1 MKTFLTLTLFLS
13 FVSLSI
19 LVGQDLKTM
28 DESVYTEWKS
38 INNTNISTDGDWV
51 TYSLKTDN
59 GDNTTVIYNT
69 RNKKEIKLRRT
80 EKAEIDY
87 SNSYLYILRKPSVAF
102 VREQKRNNVKK
113 EDMPGD
119 TLVIYN
125 LDNQT
130 ETIYP
135 SISKFKI
142 PEKSGQAIAAEIH
155 NNSKDKT
162 KQQATS
168 EVIYINPERN
178 QADTLEHVIDFV
190 FAKESPSLLFS
201 VKSDSLTSGGVF
213 IHNGTSIDTSFIIKA
228 KIYSLAINN
237 DASQAAFVVD
247 TDTTDMLHRPY
258 KLYYWS
264 HKNELV
270 SEILNSESSF
280 LPNNWTISHETKPA
294 FSEDGSRLLFGV
306 TPQRLMQD
314 TSKLDEEIVNVE
326 VWHYQQPKLYTQQEL
341 DADDDEKK
349 SYDVVYFTET
359 NKLIQL
365 QNEEI
370 PDLRMDKKRQSQY
383 ALAYTDLPYK
393 THETWQGYAERDVYK
408 VNIGSGQKTLV
419 ASAIHGRP
427 QLSPEGKYIYWY
439 STIDSTWLA
448 HNTLNNQTAIIG
460 DSNLTAFSNELH
472 DAPSYPR
479 PYGLAGWTVDQE
491 LIAYDRYDLWLL
503 DPNNPA
509 KTRRLTNGR
518 ENKIQYRHIELDED
532 QEMIDLGENIL
543 LHLFD
548 EKDKSSGYAYLDN
561 KSGAVTTAIKNNVHY
576 TTSVHKAKNT
586 NDIIYSKQSFQLFP
600 NLIHDKLDFK
610 NPKQISDANPQQ
622 SDYAWGDN
630 KIVSWTAFD
639 GQALEGILVTPPGF
653 DPNKQYPL
661 LVNFYERSSDRL
673 HRHRAPSAGRSTI
686 NYSFYAN
693 RGYLIFNPDVPYT
706 IGEPGE
712 SCYNAVI
719 SGIEAL
725 IAEGFVDQDR
735 IGVQGHSW
743 GGYQVA
749 HLVTKTDIFACAESG
764 APLVN
769 MTSAYGGIRWGTGR
783 SRQFQYEKTQ
793 SRLGATL
800 WESPE
805 TYIRNSP
812 LFNADKINTPVLIMH
827 NDSDGHVPW
836 HLGIEFFMALRR
848 LQQPTWLLNY
858 NGEPHWP
865 LKWQNRLDF
874 NIRMQ
879 QYFDHYLM
887 DAPMP
892 NWMKDG
898 IPAIEKGI
906 RSGYETNNKN

>member
-1 MKTFLTLTLFLS
+1 MKNLFTLTVFLS
-13 FVSLSI
+13 FLSQSI
-19 LVGQDLKTM
+19 LIGQGSKIM
-28 DESVYTEWKS
+28 DESVYTEWKT
-38 INNTNISTDGDWV
+38 IKNTNISADGDWV
-51 TYSLKTDN
+51 MYSLDTDN

-69 RNKKEIKLRRT
+69 RTQHEIKLPRT
-80 EKAEIDY
+80 EKATF
-87 SNSYLYILRKPSVAF
+87 NHTGSYLYCLRKPAVAF
-102 VREQKRNNVKK
+102 VRDQKRNKVKDD
-113 EDMPGD
+113 DMPVD

-125 LDNQT
+125 LENQT

-135 SISKFKI
+135 SISSFKI
-142 PEKSGQAIAAEIH
+142 PKESDSAIAANIH
-155 NNSKDKT
+155 RNTKDKK

-168 EVIYINPERN
+168 KVIYINPTLN
-178 QADTLEHVIDFV
+178 KADTLHNVIDHI
-190 FAKESPSLLFS
+190 FAKESPTMLFS
-201 VKSDSLTSGGVF
+201 VKSDSLISGGVF
-213 IHNGTSIDTSFIIKA
+213 MHNGSTIDTNFIIKA
-228 KIYSLAINN
+228 KIYSLAINQ

-247 TDTTDMLHRPY
+247 ADTTDMLYRPY

-264 HKNELV
+264 HDKELV
-270 SEILNSESSF
+270 TEIIDNESSV
-280 LPNNWTISHETKPA
+280 LPNNWTISHDTKPA
-294 FSEDGSRLLFGV
+294 FSEDGSRLFFGIS
-306 TPQRLMQD
+306 PKRLLQD

-326 VWHYQQPKLYTQQEL
+326 VWHYQQAKLYTQQEL
-341 DADDDEKK
+341 DAKDDEIK
-349 SYDVVYFTET
+349 SYDVVYFPGS
-359 NKLIQL
+359 NQVIQL

-383 ALAYTDLPYK
+383 ALSYTDLPYK
-393 THETWQGYAERDVYK
+393 LHETWQGYAERDVYK
-408 VNIGSGQKTLV
+408 VDIQTGESSLV
-419 ASAIHGRP
+419 ATAIHGRP
-427 QLSPEGKYIYWY
+427 QLSPDGNYIYWY
-439 STIDSTWLA
+439 STIDSTWVA
-448 HNTLNNQTAIIG
+448 HNTANNQTSIIG
-460 DSNLTAFSNELH
+460 SPKIAAFSNELH

-479 PYGLAGWTVDQE
+479 SYGLAGWTVDQQ

-503 DPNNPA
+503 DPTNPA
-509 KTRRLTNGR
+509 NTRQLTYGR
-518 ENKIQYRHIELDED
+518 DDKIRYRYIGLDED
-532 QEMIDLGENIL
+532 EEYIDLGENTL
-543 LHLFD
+543 LHIFD
-548 EKDKSSGYAYLDN
+548 EKDKSSGYGYLN
-561 KSGAVTTAIKNNVHY
+561 RSNGFVSTAMKSDVYY
-576 TTSVHKAKNT
+576 TTSVHKAKDT
-586 NDIIYSKQSFQLFP
+586 NDIIYSKQSFQIFP
-600 NLIHDKLDFK
+600 NLIHDKLDFSQ
-610 NPKQISDANPQQ
+610 PQQISDANPQQ

-630 KIVSWTAFD
+630 TIVSWTAFD

-653 DPNKQYPL
+653 DPQKQYPL

-706 IGEPGE
+706 IGDPGE
-712 SCYNAVI
+712 SCYNAVV
-719 SGIEAL
+719 SGIAAL
-725 IAEGFVDQDR
+725 IAQGYVDQDR
-735 IGVQGHSW
+735 VGVQGHSW

-749 HLVTKTDIFACAESG
+749 HLVTKTDLFACAESG

-848 LQQPTWLLNY
+848 LQQPAWLLNY

-865 LKWQNRLDF
+865 LKWQNRFDF

-892 NWMKDG
+892 DWMKKG

-906 RSGYETNNKN
+906 RSGYETDAK